1 MNLSMSVYYEKKSK
15 VGKKGEIY
23 TDKEIRKIVGLN
35 PDDEIFLIV
44 KPGTII
50 IRKIPTLK
58 QLLSKEPLAAITV
71 NEIEDISGKL
81 QKESASKFIK
91 ELVD

>member
-1 MNLSMSVYYEKKSK
+1 MSVYYEKKSK

-35 PDDEIFLIV
+35 PDDEIFIIV

-50 IRKIPTLK
+50 IKKCNGNMVFRIVPC
-58 QLLSKEPLAAITV
+58 Q
-71 NEIEDISGKL
+71 
-81 QKESASKFIK
+81 
-91 ELVD
+91 

>member
-1 MNLSMSVYYEKKSK
+1 MSVYYEKKSK

-23 TDKEIRKIVGLN
+23 TDKEIRKTAGLN

-44 KPGTII
+44 KPGIII

-58 QLLSKEPLAAITV
+58 QLLSKEPLASVTV
-71 NEIEDISGKL
+71 NDFEEISVKL
-81 QKESASKFIK
+81 QKESASKVIK
-91 ELVD
+91 DLSE

>member
-1 MNLSMSVYYEKKSK
+1 MSVYYEKKSK

-23 TDKEIRKIVGLN
+23 TDKEIRKIAGLN

-44 KPGTII
+44 KPGIII

-58 QLLSKEPLAAITV
+58 QLLSKEPLASVTV
-71 NEIEDISGKL
+71 NDFEEISVKL
-81 QKESASKFIK
+81 QKESASKVIK
-91 ELVD
+91 DLSE

>member
-1 MNLSMSVYYEKKSK
+1 MSVYYEKKSK

-23 TDKEIRKIVGLN
+23 TDKEIRKIMGLN

-44 KPGTII
+44 KPGIII

-58 QLLSKEPLAAITV
+58 QLLSKEPLASITV
-71 NEIEDISGKL
+71 TEFEEISVKL
-81 QKESASKFIK
+81 QKESASQIIK
-91 ELVD
+91 DLSE